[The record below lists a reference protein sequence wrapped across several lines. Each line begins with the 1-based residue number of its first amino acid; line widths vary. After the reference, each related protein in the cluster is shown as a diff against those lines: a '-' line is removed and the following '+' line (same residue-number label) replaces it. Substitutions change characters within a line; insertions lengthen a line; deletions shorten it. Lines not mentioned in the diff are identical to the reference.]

1 MPRMQASPVPPA
13 ARDNQFV
20 TFPVTK
26 GGGPS
31 CAASRLGVPHE
42 CRLCDPS
49 PMQEP
54 SDRQRRAIVTG
65 AASGIGR
72 ATVERLRGDG
82 WHVIGIDRN
91 GQATSDH
98 VVGDVGDERVLAA
111 ALERAG
117 GVLDALVCSAGLPP
131 AGPWD
136 DVAAWDEIMRV
147 NLRAPYLAVR
157 SAMPALKRSVPAGVL
172 SNSSRSVTTR
182 EARRSSSRCRMAMSS
197 SAATFL
203 MARTSSA
210 IIPRTCAMTRPTSS
224 RHLGQT
230 TAETSTAW
238 TTVALS
244 SIADRIRAA
253 TRAEK

>member
-1 MPRMQASPVPPA
+1 
-13 ARDNQFV
+13 
-20 TFPVTK
+20 
-26 GGGPS
+26 
-31 CAASRLGVPHE
+31 
-42 CRLCDPS
+42 
-49 PMQEP
+49 MQEP
-54 SDRQRRAIVTG
+54 SGRQRRAIVTG

-82 WHVIGIDRN
+82 WRVIGIDRN

-157 SAMPALKRSVPAGVL
+157 SAMPALRAAAGAVVLIGSIVGAAEGSLRSPAYAATKAGTEGLARSLALVGAPLVRVNVVAAGAIDTPFDDVAFPPDARPDVPAG
-172 SNSSRSVTTR
+172 
-182 EARRSSSRCRMAMSS
+182 RMGRPAEV
-197 SAATFL
+197 AEVVAFL
-203 MARTSSA
+203 
-210 IIPRTCAMTRPTSS
+210 
-224 RHLGQT
+224 
-230 TAETSTAW
+230 
-238 TTVALS
+238 LS
-244 SIADRIRAA
+244 SGSYVTGAVWRVDGGRAVLPGPDAIARAGA
-253 TRAEK
+253 SR